1 MNWLAVALGGALGAC
16 MRYGLMRA
24 LPPLGGYPWAIQLA
38 NVAGS
43 FLIGVL
49 FVQVAMRWGNE
60 HVAWQ
65 LLGVGLLGGFTT
77 YSTFSMD
84 TVRLLEQ
91 GRWNL
96 ALVYVLSTLALC
108 IGMAAMGVLLGRRL
122 M

>member
-1 MNWLAVALGGALGAC
+1 M
-16 MRYGLMRA
+16 
-24 LPPLGGYPWAIQLA
+24 
-38 NVAGS
+38 AGS

-49 FVQVAMRWGNE
+49 FVQVAMRWGND